1 MIFFS
6 TYSQKTLK
14 VAFIIKWFNME
25 VKRDYKAYKGNRK
38 NVENMYMCV
47 HAFISS
53 FIYYSW
59 NIYEEPGAV

>member
-1 MIFFS
+1 
-6 TYSQKTLK
+6 
-14 VAFIIKWFNME
+14 ME